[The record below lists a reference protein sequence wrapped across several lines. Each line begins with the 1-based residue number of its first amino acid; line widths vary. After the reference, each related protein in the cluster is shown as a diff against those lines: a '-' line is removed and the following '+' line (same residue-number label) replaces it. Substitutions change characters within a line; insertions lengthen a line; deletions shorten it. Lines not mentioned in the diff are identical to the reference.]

1 MLIASNNK
9 QHLHIYAILIFTIL
23 ILSDFIALKYFNF
36 VATPLTNYFALIISC
51 VICIGILLY
60 FIRLKQHGLW
70 FPPYHWRN
78 FRKRPKFY
86 SLFIFPSVMISA
98 LWINLT
104 TYPPYLY
111 TKLTGETNSISITTQ
126 AGKFKGV
133 RNHISYAFDTE
144 YRHLP
149 VMELSASEFLLYQNK
164 PVELQ
169 LKLTTSNLGSI
180 VHEIQEIR
188 IQSEVE

>member
-1 MLIASNNK
+1 MLIASNHK
-9 QHLHIYAILIFTIL
+9 QHLHIYVILILTIL

-60 FIRLKQHGLW
+60 FFRLKQHGLW

-78 FRKRPKFY
+78 FRKHLKFY

-104 TYPPYLY
+104 TYPPIFIRSWQA
-111 TKLTGETNSISITTQ
+111 KLTVFQLLLRLWNSKVFDIISPIPLIQ
-126 AGKFKGV
+126 NINIY
-133 RNHISYAFDTE
+133 RLWSY
-144 YRHLP
+144 LL
-149 VMELSASEFLLYQNK
+149 LSFYFIKINPLNYSLS
-164 PVELQ
+164 LQ
-169 LKLTTSNLGSI
+169 QVL
-180 VHEIQEIR
+180 
-188 IQSEVE
+188 